1 MKTNSEELTVFVQV
15 VESGSFSRAAEQ
27 LEMANSAVSRIVKR
41 LEEKLGVNLLNR
53 TTRQLNLTE
62 EGAQYFRRAQRILQE
77 MAAAETEMLAVHEVP
92 QGVLR
97 VDSAAMPMV
106 LHLLA
111 PLAAKFNERY
121 PHIRLSLVSSEG
133 YINLI
138 ERKVDI
144 ALRAGELDDS
154 GLRARHLFDSH
165 FRVVASPEYLA
176 KHGTPQS
183 AEDLAN
189 HQCLG
194 FTEPGSLNT
203 WAVLDAQ
210 GNPYKISPHFTA
222 SSGEILRS
230 LCLSSCGIACLSDF
244 LVDNDITEGKL
255 IPLFAEQTSNKTH
268 PFNAVYYSD
277 KAVNLR
283 LRVFLD
289 FLVKELGKNMNR
301 TNTK

>member
-1 MKTNSEELTVFVQV
+1 MKTTSEELTVFVQV
-15 VESGSFSRAAEQ
+15 VENGSFSRAAKQ
-27 LEMANSAVSRIVKR
+27 LSMANSAVSRVVKR
-41 LEEKLGVNLLNR
+41 LEEKLGVNLINR
-53 TTRQLNLTE
+53 TTRQLRLTE
-62 EGAQYFRRAQRILQE
+62 EGLQYFRRVQKILQD
-77 MAAAETEMLAVHEVP
+77 MAAAEAEMLAVHEVP
-92 QGVLR
+92 QGILR
-97 VDSAAMPMV
+97 VDSAMPMV
-106 LHLLA
+106 LHLLV

-121 PHIRLSLVSSEG
+121 PHIQLSLVSSEG

-165 FRVVASPEYLA
+165 FRVIASPDYLA

-183 AEDLAN
+183 TEALAN

-194 FTEPGSLNT
+194 FTEPSSLNT
-203 WAVLDAQ
+203 WTVLDAQ

-222 SSGEILRS
+222 SSGEILRT
-230 LCLSSCGIACLSDF
+230 LCLSGCGIACLSDF
-244 LVDNDITEGKL
+244 LVDNDIAEGKL
-255 IPLFAEQTSNKTH
+255 IPLLTEQTANKTL

-289 FLVKELGKNMNR
+289 FLVEELRG
-301 TNTK
+301 

>member
-1 MKTNSEELTVFVQV
+1 MKTTSEELTVFVQV
-15 VESGSFSRAAEQ
+15 VENGSFSRAAKQ
-27 LEMANSAVSRIVKR
+27 LSMANSAVSRVVKR
-41 LEEKLGVNLLNR
+41 LEEKLGVNLINR
-53 TTRQLNLTE
+53 TTRQLRLTE
-62 EGAQYFRRAQRILQE
+62 EGLQYFRRVQKILQD
-77 MAAAETEMLAVHEVP
+77 MAAAEMLAVHEVP
-92 QGVLR
+92 QGILR
-97 VDSAAMPMV
+97 VDSAMPMV
-106 LHLLA
+106 LHLLV

-121 PHIRLSLVSSEG
+121 PHIQLSLVSSEG

-165 FRVVASPEYLA
+165 FRIIASPDYLA

-183 AEDLAN
+183 TEALAN

-194 FTEPGSLNT
+194 FTEPSSLNT

-230 LCLSSCGIACLSDF
+230 LCLSGCGIACLSDF
-244 LVDNDITEGKL
+244 LVDNDIAEGKL
-255 IPLFAEQTSNKTH
+255 IPLLTEQTANKTL

-283 LRVFLD
+283 LRVFLG
-289 FLVKELGKNMNR
+289 FLVEELRG
-301 TNTK
+301 

>member
-1 MKTNSEELTVFVQV
+1 MKTTSEELTVFVQV
-15 VESGSFSRAAEQ
+15 VENGSFSRAAKQ
-27 LEMANSAVSRIVKR
+27 LAMANSAVSRVVKR
-41 LEEKLGVNLLNR
+41 LEEKLGVNLINR
-53 TTRQLNLTE
+53 TTRQLRLTE
-62 EGAQYFRRAQRILQE
+62 EGSQYFRRVQKFLQE
-77 MAAAETEMLAVHEVP
+77 MAAAEAEMLAVHEVP

-97 VDSAAMPMV
+97 VDSAMPMV
-106 LHLLA
+106 LHLLV

-121 PHIRLSLVSSEG
+121 PHIQLSLASSEG

-138 ERKVDI
+138 DRKVDI

-165 FRVVASPEYLA
+165 FRVVASPDYLA

-183 AEDLAN
+183 TEDLAN

-194 FTEPGSLNT
+194 FTEPSSLNT
-203 WAVLDAQ
+203 WTVLDAQ

-222 SSGEILRS
+222 NSGEILRS
-230 LCLSSCGIACLSDF
+230 LCLSGCGIACLSDF
-244 LVDNDITEGKL
+244 LVDNDIAEGKL
-255 IPLFAEQTSNKTH
+255 IPLFIEQTSNKTL

-289 FLVKELGKNMNR
+289 FLVEELGKI
-301 TNTK
+301 

>member
-1 MKTNSEELTVFVQV
+1 MKTTSEELTVFVQV
-15 VESGSFSRAAEQ
+15 VENGSFSRAAKQ
-27 LEMANSAVSRIVKR
+27 LSMANSAVSRVVKR
-41 LEEKLGVNLLNR
+41 LEEKLGVNLINR
-53 TTRQLNLTE
+53 TTRQLRLTE
-62 EGAQYFRRAQRILQE
+62 EGLQYFRRVQKILQD
-77 MAAAETEMLAVHEVP
+77 MAAAEAEMLAVHEVP
-92 QGVLR
+92 QGILR
-97 VDSAAMPMV
+97 VDSAMPMV
-106 LHLLA
+106 LHLLV

-121 PHIRLSLVSSEG
+121 PHIQLSLVSSEG

-165 FRVVASPEYLA
+165 FRVIASPDYLA

-183 AEDLAN
+183 TEALAN

-194 FTEPGSLNT
+194 FTEPSSLNT
-203 WAVLDAQ
+203 WTVLDAQ

-230 LCLSSCGIACLSDF
+230 LCLSGCGIACLSDF
-244 LVDNDITEGKL
+244 LVDNDIAEGKL
-255 IPLFAEQTSNKTH
+255 IPLFSNHITDETL

-289 FLVKELGKNMNR
+289 FLAEKLRG
-301 TNTK
+301 

>member
-1 MKTNSEELTVFVQV
+1 MKTTSEELTVFVQV
-15 VESGSFSRAAEQ
+15 VENGSFSRAAKQ
-27 LEMANSAVSRIVKR
+27 LSMANSAVSRVVKR
-41 LEEKLGVNLLNR
+41 LEEKLGVNLINR
-53 TTRQLNLTE
+53 TTRQLRLTE
-62 EGAQYFRRAQRILQE
+62 EGLQYFRRVQKILQD
-77 MAAAETEMLAVHEVP
+77 MAAAEAEMLAVHEVP
-92 QGVLR
+92 QGILR
-97 VDSAAMPMV
+97 VDSAMPMV
-106 LHLLA
+106 LHLLV

-121 PHIRLSLVSSEG
+121 PHIQLSLVSSEG

-165 FRVVASPEYLA
+165 FRVIASPDYLA

-183 AEDLAN
+183 TEALAN

-194 FTEPGSLNT
+194 FTEPSSLNT
-203 WAVLDAQ
+203 WTVLAAQ

-230 LCLSSCGIACLSDF
+230 LCLSGCGIACLSDF
-244 LVDNDITEGKL
+244 LVDNDIAEGKL
-255 IPLFAEQTSNKTH
+255 IPLLTEQTANKTL

-289 FLVKELGKNMNR
+289 FLVEELRG
-301 TNTK
+301 

>member
-97 VDSAAMPMV
+97 VDSAMPMV

-144 ALRAGELDDS
+144 ALRTGELDDS

-230 LCLSSCGIACLSDF
+230 LCLSSCGIARLSDF

>member
-1 MKTNSEELTVFVQV
+1 MKTTSEELTVFVQV
-15 VESGSFSRAAEQ
+15 VENGSFSRAAKQ
-27 LEMANSAVSRIVKR
+27 LAMANPAVSRVVKR
-41 LEEKLGVNLLNR
+41 LEEKLGVNLINR
-53 TTRQLNLTE
+53 TTRQLRLTE
-62 EGAQYFRRAQRILQE
+62 EGLQYFRRVQKILQE
-77 MAAAETEMLAVHEVP
+77 MAAAEAEMLAVHEVP

-97 VDSAAMPMV
+97 VDSAMPMV
-106 LHLLA
+106 LHLLV
-111 PLAAKFNERY
+111 PLAAKFNEHY
-121 PHIRLSLVSSEG
+121 PHIQLSLVSSEG

-144 ALRAGELDDS
+144 ALRAGELNDS
-154 GLRARHLFDSH
+154 GLRTRYLFDSY
-165 FRVVASPEYLA
+165 FRVVTNLEYLA

-183 AEDLAN
+183 TEDLAN

-194 FTEPGSLNT
+194 FTEPSSLNT

-210 GNPYKISPHFTA
+210 GYPYKISPHFTA

-230 LCLSSCGIACLSDF
+230 LCLSGCGIACLSDF
-244 LVDNDITEGKL
+244 LVDNDIAEGKL
-255 IPLFAEQTSNKTH
+255 IPLLSNHITDETL

-289 FLVKELGKNMNR
+289 FLAEELRG
-301 TNTK
+301 

>member
-1 MKTNSEELTVFVQV
+1 MKTTSEELTVFVQV
-15 VESGSFSRAAEQ
+15 VENGSFSRAAKQ
-27 LEMANSAVSRIVKR
+27 LAMANSAVSRVVKR
-41 LEEKLGVNLLNR
+41 LEEKLGVNLINR
-53 TTRQLNLTE
+53 TTRQLRLTE
-62 EGAQYFRRAQRILQE
+62 EGSQYFRRVQKILQE
-77 MAAAETEMLAVHEVP
+77 MAAAEAEMLAVHEVP

-97 VDSAAMPMV
+97 VDSAMPMV
-106 LHLLA
+106 LHLLV

-121 PHIRLSLVSSEG
+121 PHIQLSLASSEG

-138 ERKVDI
+138 DRKVDI

-165 FRVVASPEYLA
+165 FRVVASPDYLA

-183 AEDLAN
+183 TEDLAN

-194 FTEPGSLNT
+194 FTEPSSLNT
-203 WAVLDAQ
+203 WTVLDAQ

-222 SSGEILRS
+222 NSGEILRS
-230 LCLSSCGIACLSDF
+230 LCLSGCGIACLSDF
-244 LVDNDITEGKL
+244 LVDNDIAEGKL
-255 IPLFAEQTSNKTH
+255 IPLFIEQTSNKTL

-289 FLVKELGKNMNR
+289 FLVEELGKI
-301 TNTK
+301 

>member
-1 MKTNSEELTVFVQV
+1 MKTTSEELTVFVQV
-15 VESGSFSRAAEQ
+15 VENGSFSRAAKQ
-27 LEMANSAVSRIVKR
+27 LSMANSAVSRVMKR
-41 LEEKLGVNLLNR
+41 LEEKLGVNLINR
-53 TTRQLNLTE
+53 TTRQLRLTE
-62 EGAQYFRRAQRILQE
+62 EGLQYFRRVQKILQD
-77 MAAAETEMLAVHEVP
+77 MAAAEAEMLAVHEVP
-92 QGVLR
+92 QGILR
-97 VDSAAMPMV
+97 VDSAMPMV
-106 LHLLA
+106 LHLLV
-111 PLAAKFNERY
+111 PLAAKFNECY
-121 PHIRLSLVSSEG
+121 PHIQLSLVSSEG

-165 FRVVASPEYLA
+165 FRVIASPDYLA

-183 AEDLAN
+183 TEALAN

-194 FTEPGSLNT
+194 FTEPSSLNT
-203 WAVLDAQ
+203 WTVLDAQ

-230 LCLSSCGIACLSDF
+230 LCLSGCGIACLSDF
-244 LVDNDITEGKL
+244 LVDNDIAEGKL
-255 IPLFAEQTSNKTH
+255 IPLLTEQTANKTL

-289 FLVKELGKNMNR
+289 FLVEELRG
-301 TNTK
+301 

>member
-1 MKTNSEELTVFVQV
+1 MKTTSEELTVFVQV
-15 VESGSFSRAAEQ
+15 VENGSFSRAAKQ
-27 LEMANSAVSRIVKR
+27 LSMANSAVSRVVKR
-41 LEEKLGVNLLNR
+41 LEEKLGVNLINR
-53 TTRQLNLTE
+53 TTRQLRLTE
-62 EGAQYFRRAQRILQE
+62 EGLQYFRRVQKILQD
-77 MAAAETEMLAVHEVP
+77 MAAAEAEMLAVHEVP
-92 QGVLR
+92 QGILR
-97 VDSAAMPMV
+97 VDSAMPMV
-106 LHLLA
+106 LHLLV

-121 PHIRLSLVSSEG
+121 PHIQLSLVSSEG

-165 FRVVASPEYLA
+165 FRVIASPDYLA

-183 AEDLAN
+183 TEALAN

-194 FTEPGSLNT
+194 FTEPSSLNT
-203 WAVLDAQ
+203 WTVLDAQ
-210 GNPYKISPHFTA
+210 GNPYKISPHFTV

-230 LCLSSCGIACLSDF
+230 LCLSGCGIACLSDF
-244 LVDNDITEGKL
+244 LVDNDIAEGKL
-255 IPLFAEQTSNKTH
+255 IPLLTEQTANKTL

-289 FLVKELGKNMNR
+289 FLVEELRG
-301 TNTK
+301 

>member
-1 MKTNSEELTVFVQV
+1 MKTTSEELTVFVQV
-15 VESGSFSRAAEQ
+15 VENGSFSRAAKQ
-27 LEMANSAVSRIVKR
+27 LAMANSAVSRVVKR
-41 LEEKLGVNLLNR
+41 LEEKLGVNLINR
-53 TTRQLNLTE
+53 TTRQLRLTE
-62 EGAQYFRRAQRILQE
+62 EGSQYFRRVQKILQE
-77 MAAAETEMLAVHEVP
+77 MAAAEAEMLAVHEVP
-92 QGVLR
+92 QGILR
-97 VDSAAMPMV
+97 VDSAMPMV
-106 LHLLA
+106 LHLLV
-111 PLAAKFNERY
+111 PLATKFNERY
-121 PHIRLSLVSSEG
+121 PHIQLSLVSSEG

-165 FRVVASPEYLA
+165 FRIIASPDYLA

-183 AEDLAN
+183 TEALAN

-194 FTEPGSLNT
+194 FTEPNSLNT

-230 LCLSSCGIACLSDF
+230 LCLSGCGIACLSDF
-244 LVDNDITEGKL
+244 LVDNDIAEGKL
-255 IPLFAEQTSNKTH
+255 IPLLTEQTANKTL

-289 FLVKELGKNMNR
+289 FLVEELRG
-301 TNTK
+301 

>member
-1 MKTNSEELTVFVQV
+1 MKTTSEELTVFVQV
-15 VESGSFSRAAEQ
+15 VENGSFSRAAKQ
-27 LEMANSAVSRIVKR
+27 LSMANSAVSRVVKR
-41 LEEKLGVNLLNR
+41 LEEKLGVNLINR
-53 TTRQLNLTE
+53 TTRQLRLTE
-62 EGAQYFRRAQRILQE
+62 EGSQYFRRVQKILQE
-77 MAAAETEMLAVHEVP
+77 MAAAEAEMLAVHEVP
-92 QGVLR
+92 QGILR
-97 VDSAAMPMV
+97 VDSAMPMV
-106 LHLLA
+106 LHLLV

-121 PHIRLSLVSSEG
+121 PHIQLSLVSSEG

-165 FRVVASPEYLA
+165 FRVVASPEYLS

-183 AEDLAN
+183 TEDLAN

-194 FTEPGSLNT
+194 FIEHTFLNT
-203 WAVLDAQ
+203 WAVFDAQ

-230 LCLSSCGIACLSDF
+230 LCLSGCGIACLSDF
-244 LVDNDITEGKL
+244 LVDNDIAGGKL
-255 IPLFAEQTSNKTH
+255 TPLLSNHITDETL
-268 PFNAVYYSD
+268 PLNAVYYSD

-289 FLVKELGKNMNR
+289 FLAEELRG
-301 TNTK
+301 

>member
-1 MKTNSEELTVFVQV
+1 MKTTSEELTVFVQV
-15 VESGSFSRAAEQ
+15 VENGSFSRAAKQ
-27 LEMANSAVSRIVKR
+27 LSMANSAVSRVVKR
-41 LEEKLGVNLLNR
+41 LEEKLGVNLINR
-53 TTRQLNLTE
+53 TTRQLRLTE
-62 EGAQYFRRAQRILQE
+62 EGLQYFRRVQKILQD
-77 MAAAETEMLAVHEVP
+77 MAAAEAEMLAVHEVP
-92 QGVLR
+92 QGILR
-97 VDSAAMPMV
+97 VDSAMPMV
-106 LHLLA
+106 LHLLV

-121 PHIRLSLVSSEG
+121 PHIQLSLVSSEG

-165 FRVVASPEYLA
+165 FRVIASPDYLA

-183 AEDLAN
+183 TEALAN

-194 FTEPGSLNT
+194 FTESSSLNT
-203 WAVLDAQ
+203 WTVLDAQ

-230 LCLSSCGIACLSDF
+230 LCLSGCGIACLSDF
-244 LVDNDITEGKL
+244 LVDNDIAEGKL
-255 IPLFAEQTSNKTH
+255 IPLLTEQTANKTL

-289 FLVKELGKNMNR
+289 FLVEELRG
-301 TNTK
+301 

>member
-1 MKTNSEELTVFVQV
+1 MKTTSEELTVFVQV
-15 VESGSFSRAAEQ
+15 VENGSFSRAAEQ
-27 LEMANSAVSRIVKR
+27 LAMANSAVSRVVKR
-41 LEEKLGVNLLNR
+41 LEEKLGVNLINR
-53 TTRQLNLTE
+53 TTRQLRLTE
-62 EGAQYFRRAQRILQE
+62 EGSQYFRRVQKILQE
-77 MAAAETEMLAVHEVP
+77 MAAAEAEMLAAHEVP
-92 QGVLR
+92 QGGLR
-97 VDSAAMPMV
+97 VDSAMPMV
-106 LHLLA
+106 LHLLV

-121 PHIRLSLVSSEG
+121 PHIQLSLVSSEG

-165 FRVVASPEYLA
+165 FRIVASPEYLE

-183 AEDLAN
+183 TEELAN

-194 FTEPGSLNT
+194 FTEPSSINT
-203 WAVLDAQ
+203 WAVSDAQ

-230 LCLSSCGIACLSDF
+230 LCLSGCGIACLSDF
-244 LVDNDITEGKL
+244 LVDNDIAEGKL
-255 IPLFAEQTSNKTH
+255 IPLLVEQTSNTPL

-289 FLVKELGKNMNR
+289 FLIEELGKI
-301 TNTK
+301 

>member
-97 VDSAAMPMV
+97 VDSAMLMV

>member
-1 MKTNSEELTVFVQV
+1 MKTTSEELTVFVQV
-15 VESGSFSRAAEQ
+15 VENGSFSRTAEQ
-27 LEMANSAVSRIVKR
+27 LAMANSAVSRVVKR
-41 LEEKLGVNLLNR
+41 LEEKLGVNLINR
-53 TTRQLNLTE
+53 TTRQLRLTE
-62 EGAQYFRRAQRILQE
+62 EGSQYFRRVQKILQE
-77 MAAAETEMLAVHEVP
+77 MAAAEAEMLAAHEVP
-92 QGVLR
+92 QGGLR
-97 VDSAAMPMV
+97 VDSAMPMV
-106 LHLLA
+106 LHLLV

-121 PHIRLSLVSSEG
+121 PHIQLSLVSSEG

-165 FRVVASPEYLA
+165 FRIVASPEYLE

-183 AEDLAN
+183 TEELAN

-194 FTEPGSLNT
+194 FTEPSSLNT
-203 WAVLDAQ
+203 WAVSDAQ

-230 LCLSSCGIACLSDF
+230 LCLSGCGIACLSDF
-244 LVDNDITEGKL
+244 LVDNDIAEGKL
-255 IPLFAEQTSNKTH
+255 IPLLVEQTSNTPL

-289 FLVKELGKNMNR
+289 FLIEELGKI
-301 TNTK
+301 

>member
-1 MKTNSEELTVFVQV
+1 MKTTSEELTVFVQV
-15 VESGSFSRAAEQ
+15 VENGSFSRAAKQ
-27 LEMANSAVSRIVKR
+27 LSMANSAVSRVVKR
-41 LEEKLGVNLLNR
+41 LEEKLGVNLINR
-53 TTRQLNLTE
+53 TTRQLRLTE
-62 EGAQYFRRAQRILQE
+62 EGSQYFRRVQKILQE
-77 MAAAETEMLAVHEVP
+77 MAAAEAEMLAVHEVP
-92 QGVLR
+92 QGILR
-97 VDSAAMPMV
+97 VDSAMPMV
-106 LHLLA
+106 LHLLV

-121 PHIRLSLVSSEG
+121 LHIQLSLVSSEG

-165 FRVVASPEYLA
+165 FRVVASPEYLS

-183 AEDLAN
+183 TEDLAN

-194 FTEPGSLNT
+194 FIEHTFLNT
-203 WAVLDAQ
+203 WAVFDAQ

-230 LCLSSCGIACLSDF
+230 LCLSGCGIACLSDF
-244 LVDNDITEGKL
+244 LVDNDIAEGKL
-255 IPLFAEQTSNKTH
+255 IPLLTEQTSNKTL

-289 FLVKELGKNMNR
+289 FLAEELRG
-301 TNTK
+301 

>member
-27 LEMANSAVSRIVKR
+27 LAMANSAVSRIVKR

-53 TTRQLNLTE
+53 TTRQLSLTE

-77 MAAAETEMLAVHEVP
+77 MAAAETEMLAVHEIP

-97 VDSAAMPMV
+97 VDSAMPMV

-111 PLAAKFNERY
+111 PLATKFNERY

-154 GLRARHLFDSH
+154 GLRARHLFDSR
-165 FRVVASPEYLA
+165 FRVIASPEYLA

-183 AEDLAN
+183 TEELAG

-230 LCLSSCGIACLSDF
+230 LCLSGCGIACLSDF
-244 LVDNDITEGKL
+244 LVDNDIAEGKL
-255 IPLFAEQTSNKTH
+255 IPLRAEQTSNKTH

-289 FLVKELGKNMNR
+289 FLVEELGNNLCG
-301 TNTK
+301 

>member
-1 MKTNSEELTVFVQV
+1 MRTTSEELTVFVQV
-15 VESGSFSRAAEQ
+15 VENGSFSRAAKQ
-27 LEMANSAVSRIVKR
+27 LSMANSAVSRVVKR
-41 LEEKLGVNLLNR
+41 LEEKLGVNLINR
-53 TTRQLNLTE
+53 TTRQLRLTE
-62 EGAQYFRRAQRILQE
+62 EGSQYFRRVQKILQE
-77 MAAAETEMLAVHEVP
+77 MAAAEAEMLAVHEVP

-97 VDSAAMPMV
+97 VDSAMPMV
-106 LHLLA
+106 LHLLV

-121 PHIRLSLVSSEG
+121 PHIQLSLVSSEG

-165 FRVVASPEYLA
+165 FRVVASPDYLA
-176 KHGTPQS
+176 KHGMPQS
-183 AEDLAN
+183 TEDLAN

-194 FTEPGSLNT
+194 FTEPSSLNT
-203 WAVLDAQ
+203 WAVLDTQ
-210 GNPYKISPHFTA
+210 ENPYKISPNFTA

-230 LCLSSCGIACLSDF
+230 LCLSGCGIACLSDF
-244 LVDNDITEGKL
+244 LVDNDIAEGKL
-255 IPLFAEQTSNKTH
+255 IPLLTEQTSNKTL

-289 FLVKELGKNMNR
+289 FLVEELRG
-301 TNTK
+301 

>member
-1 MKTNSEELTVFVQV
+1 MKTTSEELTVFVQV
-15 VESGSFSRAAEQ
+15 VENGSFSRAAKQ
-27 LEMANSAVSRIVKR
+27 LAMANSAVSRVVKR
-41 LEEKLGVNLLNR
+41 LEEKLGMNLINR
-53 TTRQLNLTE
+53 TTIQLRLTE
-62 EGAQYFRRAQRILQE
+62 EGLQYFRRVQKILQE
-77 MAAAETEMLAVHEVP
+77 MAAAEAEMLAVHEVP

-97 VDSAAMPMV
+97 VDSAMTMV
-106 LHLLA
+106 LHLLV

-121 PHIRLSLVSSEG
+121 PHIQLSLVSSEG

-144 ALRAGELDDS
+144 ALRAGELNDS
-154 GLRARHLFDSH
+154 GLRARHLFDSY

-183 AEDLAN
+183 TEDLAN

-194 FTEPGSLNT
+194 FTEPSSLNI

-230 LCLSSCGIACLSDF
+230 LCLSGCGIACLSDF
-244 LVDNDITEGKL
+244 LVDNDIAKGKL
-255 IPLFAEQTSNKTH
+255 IPLLSNHITNETL

-289 FLVKELGKNMNR
+289 FLAEELRG
-301 TNTK
+301 

>member
-27 LEMANSAVSRIVKR
+27 LAMVNSAVSRIVKR

-53 TTRQLNLTE
+53 TTRQLSLTE

-77 MAAAETEMLAVHEVP
+77 MAAAETEMLAVHEIP

-97 VDSAAMPMV
+97 VDSAIPMV

-154 GLRARHLFDSH
+154 GLRARHLFDSC
-165 FRVVASPEYLA
+165 FRVIASPEYLA

-183 AEDLAN
+183 TEELAG

-194 FTEPGSLNT
+194 FTEPSSLNT

-230 LCLSSCGIACLSDF
+230 LCLSGCGIACLSDF
-244 LVDNDITEGKL
+244 LVDNDIAEGKL
-255 IPLFAEQTSNKTH
+255 IPLLAEQTSDKTH

-289 FLVKELGKNMNR
+289 FLVEELGNNLCG
-301 TNTK
+301 

>member
-1 MKTNSEELTVFVQV
+1 MKTTSEELIVFVQV
-15 VESGSFSRAAEQ
+15 VENGSFSRAAKQ
-27 LEMANSAVSRIVKR
+27 LAMANSAVSRVVKR
-41 LEEKLGVNLLNR
+41 LEEKLGVNLINR
-53 TTRQLNLTE
+53 TTRQLRLTE
-62 EGAQYFRRAQRILQE
+62 EGSQYFRRVQKILQE
-77 MAAAETEMLAVHEVP
+77 MAAAEAEMLAVHEVP
-92 QGVLR
+92 QGILR
-97 VDSAAMPMV
+97 VDSAMPMV
-106 LHLLA
+106 LHLLV

-121 PHIRLSLVSSEG
+121 PHIQLSLVSSEG

-165 FRVVASPEYLA
+165 FRVVASPEYLS

-183 AEDLAN
+183 TEDLAN

-194 FTEPGSLNT
+194 FIEHTFLNT
-203 WAVLDAQ
+203 WAVFDAQ

-230 LCLSSCGIACLSDF
+230 LCLSGCGIACLSDF
-244 LVDNDITEGKL
+244 LVDNDIAEGKL
-255 IPLFAEQTSNKTH
+255 IPLLTEQTSNKTL

-289 FLVKELGKNMNR
+289 FLAEELRG
-301 TNTK
+301 

>member
-1 MKTNSEELTVFVQV
+1 MKTTSEELTVFVQV
-15 VESGSFSRAAEQ
+15 VENGSFSRAAEQ
-27 LEMANSAVSRIVKR
+27 LAMANSAVSRVVKR
-41 LEEKLGVNLLNR
+41 LEEKLGVNLINR
-53 TTRQLNLTE
+53 TTRQLRLTE
-62 EGAQYFRRAQRILQE
+62 EGSQYFRRVQKILQE
-77 MAAAETEMLAVHEVP
+77 MAAAEAEMLAAHEVP
-92 QGVLR
+92 QGGLR
-97 VDSAAMPMV
+97 VDSAMPMV
-106 LHLLA
+106 LHLLG

-121 PHIRLSLVSSEG
+121 PHIQLSLVSSEG

-165 FRVVASPEYLA
+165 FRIVASPEYLE

-183 AEDLAN
+183 TEELAN

-194 FTEPGSLNT
+194 FTEPSSLNT
-203 WAVLDAQ
+203 WAVSDAQ

-230 LCLSSCGIACLSDF
+230 LCLSGCGIACLSDF
-244 LVDNDITEGKL
+244 LVDNDIAEGKL
-255 IPLFAEQTSNKTH
+255 IPLLVEQTSNTPL

-289 FLVKELGKNMNR
+289 FLIEELGKI
-301 TNTK
+301 

>member
-1 MKTNSEELTVFVQV
+1 MKTTSEELTVFVQV
-15 VESGSFSRAAEQ
+15 VENGSFSRAAEQ
-27 LEMANSAVSRIVKR
+27 LAMANSAVSRVVKR
-41 LEEKLGVNLLNR
+41 LEEKLGVNLINR
-53 TTRQLNLTE
+53 TTRQLRLTE
-62 EGAQYFRRAQRILQE
+62 EGSQYFRRVQKILQE
-77 MAAAETEMLAVHEVP
+77 MAAAEAEMLAVHEVP
-92 QGVLR
+92 QGGLR
-97 VDSAAMPMV
+97 VDSAMPMV
-106 LHLLA
+106 LHLLV

-121 PHIRLSLVSSEG
+121 PHIQLSLVSSEG

-165 FRVVASPEYLA
+165 FRIVASPEYLE
-176 KHGTPQS
+176 KHSTPQS
-183 AEDLAN
+183 TEELAN

-194 FTEPGSLNT
+194 FTEPSSLNT
-203 WAVLDAQ
+203 WAVSDAQ

-230 LCLSSCGIACLSDF
+230 LCLSGCGIACLSDF
-244 LVDNDITEGKL
+244 LVDNDIAEGKL
-255 IPLFAEQTSNKTH
+255 IPLLVEQTSNTPL

-289 FLVKELGKNMNR
+289 FLIEELGKI
-301 TNTK
+301 

>member
-1 MKTNSEELTVFVQV
+1 MKTTSEELTVFVQV
-15 VESGSFSRAAEQ
+15 VENGSFSRAAKQ
-27 LEMANSAVSRIVKR
+27 LSMANSAVSRVVKR
-41 LEEKLGVNLLNR
+41 LEEKLGVNLINR
-53 TTRQLNLTE
+53 TTRQLRLTE
-62 EGAQYFRRAQRILQE
+62 EGSQYFRRVQKILQE
-77 MAAAETEMLAVHEVP
+77 MAAAEAEMLAVHEVP
-92 QGVLR
+92 QGILR
-97 VDSAAMPMV
+97 VDSAMPMV
-106 LHLLA
+106 LHLLV

-121 PHIRLSLVSSEG
+121 PHIQLSLVSSEG

-165 FRVVASPEYLA
+165 FRVVASPEYLS

-183 AEDLAN
+183 TEDLAN

-194 FTEPGSLNT
+194 FIEHTFLNT
-203 WAVLDAQ
+203 WAVFDAQ

-230 LCLSSCGIACLSDF
+230 LCLSGCGIACLSDF
-244 LVDNDITEGKL
+244 WVDNDIAEGKL
-255 IPLFAEQTSNKTH
+255 IPLLTEQTSNKTL

-289 FLVKELGKNMNR
+289 FLAEELRG
-301 TNTK
+301 

>member
-1 MKTNSEELTVFVQV
+1 MKTTSEELTVFVQV
-15 VESGSFSRAAEQ
+15 VENGSFSRAAKQ
-27 LEMANSAVSRIVKR
+27 LSMANSAVSRVVKR
-41 LEEKLGVNLLNR
+41 LEEKLGVNLINR
-53 TTRQLNLTE
+53 TTRQLRLTE
-62 EGAQYFRRAQRILQE
+62 EGSQYFRRVQKILQE
-77 MAAAETEMLAVHEVP
+77 MAAAEAEMLAVHEVP
-92 QGVLR
+92 QGILR
-97 VDSAAMPMV
+97 VDSAMPMV
-106 LHLLA
+106 LHLLV

-121 PHIRLSLVSSEG
+121 PHIQLSLVSSEG

-165 FRVVASPEYLA
+165 FRVVASPEYLS

-183 AEDLAN
+183 TEDLAN

-194 FTEPGSLNT
+194 FIEHTFLNT
-203 WAVLDAQ
+203 WAVFDAQ

-230 LCLSSCGIACLSDF
+230 LCLSGCGIACLSDF
-244 LVDNDITEGKL
+244 LVDNDIAEGKL
-255 IPLFAEQTSNKTH
+255 IPLLTEQTSNKTL

-289 FLVKELGKNMNR
+289 FLVEELRG
-301 TNTK
+301 

>member
-27 LEMANSAVSRIVKR
+27 LAMANSAVSRIVKR

-53 TTRQLNLTE
+53 TTRQLSLTE

-77 MAAAETEMLAVHEVP
+77 MAAAETEMLAVHEIP

-97 VDSAAMPMV
+97 VDSAMPMV

-154 GLRARHLFDSH
+154 GLRARHLFDSR
-165 FRVVASPEYLA
+165 FRVIASPEYLA

-183 AEDLAN
+183 AEELAG

-230 LCLSSCGIACLSDF
+230 LCLSGCGIACLSDF
-244 LVDNDITEGKL
+244 LVDNDIAEGKL
-255 IPLFAEQTSNKTH
+255 IPLLAEQTSNKTN

-289 FLVKELGKNMNR
+289 FLVEELGNNLCG
-301 TNTK
+301 

>member
-1 MKTNSEELTVFVQV
+1 
-15 VESGSFSRAAEQ
+15 
-27 LEMANSAVSRIVKR
+27 
-41 LEEKLGVNLLNR
+41 
-53 TTRQLNLTE
+53 
-62 EGAQYFRRAQRILQE
+62 
-77 MAAAETEMLAVHEVP
+77 MAAAEAEMLAVHEVP
-92 QGVLR
+92 QGILR
-97 VDSAAMPMV
+97 VDSAMPMV
-106 LHLLA
+106 LHLLV
-111 PLAAKFNERY
+111 PLAAKFNECY
-121 PHIRLSLVSSEG
+121 PHIQLSLVSSEG

-165 FRVVASPEYLA
+165 FCVVASPDYLV
-176 KHGTPQS
+176 KYGTPQS
-183 AEDLAN
+183 TEDLAN

-194 FTEPGSLNT
+194 FTEPTSLNT

-230 LCLSSCGIACLSDF
+230 LCLSGCGIACLSDF
-244 LVDNDITEGKL
+244 LVDNDIAEGKL
-255 IPLFAEQTSNKTH
+255 IPLLTEQTSNKTL

-289 FLVKELGKNMNR
+289 FLVEELGKNMSER
-301 TNTK
+301 NTK

>member
-1 MKTNSEELTVFVQV
+1 
-15 VESGSFSRAAEQ
+15 
-27 LEMANSAVSRIVKR
+27 
-41 LEEKLGVNLLNR
+41 
-53 TTRQLNLTE
+53 
-62 EGAQYFRRAQRILQE
+62 
-77 MAAAETEMLAVHEVP
+77 MLAVHEVP
-92 QGVLR
+92 QGILR
-97 VDSAAMPMV
+97 VDSAMPMV
-106 LHLLA
+106 LHLLV

-121 PHIRLSLVSSEG
+121 PHIQLSLVASEG

-165 FRVVASPEYLA
+165 FRVIASPDYLA

-183 AEDLAN
+183 TEALAN

-194 FTEPGSLNT
+194 FTEPSSLNT
-203 WAVLDAQ
+203 WTVLDAQ

-230 LCLSSCGIACLSDF
+230 LCLSGCGIACLSDF
-244 LVDNDITEGKL
+244 LVDNDIAEGKL
-255 IPLFAEQTSNKTH
+255 IPLLTEQTANKTL

-289 FLVKELGKNMNR
+289 FLVEELRG
-301 TNTK
+301 